1 MIRKR
6 GLSTPYFLFSAL
18 PRRLPR
24 SGLGCD
30 PLRRELAITRLDWS
44 LAPSPRSEE
53 RIAHQN
59 PCGPP
64 PGFRLASPCPGLD
77 RLVSSV
83 TAVTPGPFRLSAS
96 PAEADCAHFGFPA
109 LTGFEPLGLPQLQT
123 PRPVFLNGTCN
134 PGPPP
139 SYPHV
144 AAVSFGRDLSFQA
157 AHVCNRL
164 VSSSFHPP
172 SGALFTFPS
181 PYLSAI
187 GLETCLVLEVGDSQ
201 LPAPKPGCS
210 TQGLQLNSTRL
221 TPTGLSPSS
230 TGRSRPLRLNRG
242 GGSRAHN
249 PTSPTGFPARLGLD
263 SSLFA
268 RR

>member
-123 PRPVFLNGTCN
+123 PRPVFLDGTCDL
-134 PGPPP
+134 GPPP
-139 SYPHV
+139 SCCCVATATSGGIYP
-144 AAVSFGRDLSFQA
+144 FGPHTSVTIWFQ
-157 AHVCNRL
+157 
-164 VSSSFHPP
+164 
-172 SGALFTFPS
+172 ALFTPLPGHFS
-181 PYLSAI
+181 PFRHRTCTLS
-187 GLETCLVLEVGDSQ
+187 VLKRV
-201 LPAPKPGCS
+201 
-210 TQGLQLNSTRL
+210 
-221 TPTGLSPSS
+221 
-230 TGRSRPLRLNRG
+230 
-242 GGSRAHN
+242 
-249 PTSPTGFPARLGLD
+249 
-263 SSLFA
+263 
-268 RR
+268 